1 LKLKNTPELAL
12 KGANR
17 LHQKRLMYTTKDV
30 DTIIQYANNRGVRVI
45 PEIDM
50 VKLPIWYKRRHGEPL
65 ICNTYSKFIY

>member
-1 LKLKNTPELAL
+1 
-12 KGANR
+12 
-17 LHQKRLMYTTKDV
+17 MYTTKDV